1 MSCYAAFNHST
12 PQPNLLCRANL
23 HKKKHVPGPPQHTKE
38 SIGCSVQLTQ
48 QNWTHGNGWTHLP
61 KPRFIGR
68 QQKGPLS
75 LVHPLQA
82 SCHC

>member
-1 MSCYAAFNHST
+1 MKKFTHSSYCAG
-12 PQPNLLCRANL
+12 LIFI
-23 HKKKHVPGPPQHTKE
+23 KKKHVPGPPQHTKE
-38 SIGCSVQLTQ
+38 SIGRSVQLTEE
-48 QNWTHGNGWTHLP
+48 NWTHGNGWTHLP